1 MYDLSR
7 LPYVTS
13 QITRFI
19 ISGSFIDF
27 CSSIHHFYLP
37 WSHNE
42 RSCMCFLGGLVL
54 PSVFVAALILSEFSV
69 RSGFAING
77 HFLCVC
83 VSLYVFILLGSALW
97 SNPTIRCPAVRE
109 IIQYTPQYITW
120 FPLGQPSFMISSA
133 ADKVVNQ
140 SQTASWSYHDCR
152 RRSIYI
158 FQVFYALWEL
168 VSQP

>member
-1 MYDLSR
+1 MAHL
-7 LPYVTS
+7 LTC
-13 QITRFI
+13 
-19 ISGSFIDF
+19 F

-42 RSCMCFLGGLVL
+42 CSCMCLLGGFSSSFSLCCC
-54 PSVFVAALILSEFSV
+54 SDSFRVFCQIWICYK
-69 RSGFAING
+69 RSF
-77 HFLCVC
+77 HVCVC